1 MSVNLTTSPYY
12 DDFDVTKNFY
22 RILFKPGVP
31 VQARELTQLQS
42 IIQQQIKSFAGHIF
56 VDGTRASKEDPSAIT
71 ITNDKHKSLK
81 LTGLSVANISNY
93 LGKYVTGAT
102 SNTYGKVE
110 FTFNADSPTIGDP
123 YTVVFRPIKG
133 TGEFLSGETLY
144 FYSDIDSAEIK
155 SNIYVGTETLVSD
168 LLISTTGT
176 TDEYSETIN
185 ALVSS
190 ASLTVGDELY
200 AVDGIIVSP
209 LYVVEVV
216 SATTIRLNE
225 NIGITG
231 TNTGL
236 QFRRRGSSTT
246 GVLHASAGIYY
257 KNGFFINVAEQSV
270 VPQKYAPY
278 PDKKSVIYRYDESAV
293 NYNDDSS
300 LLDPA
305 FGSSNYLAPGADRL
319 KITLTLDTVD
329 LDSYLKADVTDNFIE
344 LARFI
349 DGKTLLNYSAV
360 DTTYSALSDK
370 LAERTYDESGN
381 YSIEPF
387 RLTPAGTT
395 TSGTNNRFFVSKG
408 KAYIGG
414 YQIKTSDKTE
424 LLVPKAREFETLL
437 ETDVN
442 TYFGKYTLINSPYF
456 GLYDPQQFTLK
467 YYWECHNTTD
477 RLAMNGTTLIGYVS
491 PKFIKYE
498 SGLSDNAIYK
508 FYWFN
513 YEHVSTTANV
523 DSVRSIISVQNSY
536 SVLGGNDG
544 TYANPL
550 FFANIASGAIVD
562 NKIKFYEGEKP
573 SRYIFPIN
581 KSYVKDVTNINTVY
595 QKLYSNVSMTGG
607 VATITTSSPN
617 KFVGTGGTTLSNYF
631 SQQYYTVVVKE
642 KIDTTTGIPHYFTG
656 TYVDSTA
663 LSFDLDANKT
673 NMTITYAN
681 SSVIAKL
688 DIVATL
694 QNNEE
699 TIRTKTLVQNAPLL
713 ANIISTGWVNLLV
726 PDITALKAVYKFN
739 TPAYPTDWAGQY
751 TSGNTYATGKIVT
764 NDDKAYRALVTTNEG
779 LSNTNSWARITPEPL
794 LLYSLDD
801 GQRDFVYDWGRIKY
815 LGHDAANVGYI
826 VAVVDYFTHAGGTG
840 PFTVNSYANTL
851 YATIPTYRSIED
863 ATTFNL
869 RDCLDFRPARI
880 AYDPGVGD
888 SFTTTIVS
896 RPDPFNVPGTQVDLS
911 YYLPRID
918 RVYVQTTDVNT
929 RQIGNKFRLD
939 MGTSA
944 VTPKAPADKSDRTQ
958 QLIATLVSPP
968 YTAAASDVKVKYTD
982 YSRYT
987 MKNIGGL
994 DSRLTAL
1001 EKRVKRQGI
1010 DIAALNNKV
1019 FDRAGIQGNVLYTT
1033 GIFVEDFSNHAA
1045 ALTTSPY
1052 FTATINTVKKEC
1064 RPAFSAIQ
1072 HKLFFIADP
1081 DVSYRDD
1088 LITMNYD
1095 EQTLTSQLVPTGFTQ
1110 VNPSGTLQSSG
1121 SSSLFPLALA
1131 GAGYYAWATTT
1142 TTAAASSVTTI
1153 VTDEAAKSLTGVIDI
1168 TSVDAGAFVGPTK
1181 GGALP
1186 DIFEEYLTGETAV
1199 ELGVASTVGG
1209 IGTAGALD
1217 VLGVAIAE
1225 DSIIGTIISWLF
1237 SFSDERLKENINKVG
1252 EVDGLNVYTFN
1263 YKWDKTKQ
1271 YSGVMAKELLDT
1283 KYADSV
1289 KIHKS
1294 GYYMVDYGKYET
1306 LRNIKGI

>member
-1 MSVNLTTSPYY
+1 MSVNLTSSPYY
-12 DDFDVTKNFY
+12 DDFDSTKNFY

-31 VQARELTQLQS
+31 VQSRELTQIQS
-42 IIQQQIKSFAGHIF
+42 IIQNQIKSFASHIF

-71 ITNDKHKSLK
+71 ITNVKHKSLK
-81 LTGLSVANISNY
+81 LTGLNIANITDY

-123 YTVVFRPIKG
+123 PTVVFRPLKG

-144 FYSDIDSAEIK
+144 FYSNIDSAEVK
-155 SNIYVGTETLVSD
+155 SNIFVGTETLVSD
-168 LLISTTGT
+168 LFISTTGT
-176 TDEYSETIN
+176 IDEYSETITG
-185 ALVSS
+185 LVTS
-190 ASLTVGDELY
+190 ASIKVGDELF
-200 AVDGIIVSP
+200 AVNGDVTPS
-209 LYVVEVV
+209 LYVIEVV
-216 SATTIRLNE
+216 SATSIRLNE
-225 NIGITG
+225 NIGITD
-231 TNTGL
+231 TNANL
-236 QFRRRGSSTT
+236 QFVRRASSTT

-257 KNGFFINVAEQSV
+257 KNGFFINVAEQSI
-270 VPQKYAPY
+270 VPQKYTPY
-278 PDKKSVIYRYDESAV
+278 ADKKSVIYRYDESTV
-293 NYNDDSS
+293 TYNDDSS

-329 LDSYLKADVTDNFIE
+329 LDSFLKADVTDNFIE

-387 RLTPAGTT
+387 VLTPAGTT
-395 TSGTNNRFFVSKG
+395 TSGANNRFFVSKG

-414 YQIKTSDKTE
+414 YQIKTSDVTE
-424 LLVPKAREFETLL
+424 LLVPKARDFETLL

-467 YYWECHNTTD
+467 YYWEVHNTTD
-477 RLAMNGTTLIGYVS
+477 RLAMDASTIVGYVS

-498 SGLSDNAIYK
+498 SGAGDTAVYK

-513 YEHVSTTANV
+513 YEHVSTTSNV
-523 DSVRSIISVQNSY
+523 DSIRSIISVENSY
-536 SVLGGNDG
+536 STLGGNDG

-550 FFANIASGAIVD
+550 FFANIASNAGAIVD
-562 NKIKFYEGEKP
+562 NKIRFFEGEKP

-581 KSYVKDVTNINTVY
+581 KSFVKDVTNINTVY

-617 KFVGTGGTTLSNYF
+617 KFVGTGGTTLSKYF
-631 SQQYYTVVVKE
+631 SQQYYTIVVKE
-642 KIDTTTGIPHYFTG
+642 KIDTTTGIPNYFTG
-656 TYVDSTA
+656 VYVDSSA

-673 NMTITYAN
+673 NMTISYAN
-681 SSVIAKL
+681 NSVIAKL

-713 ANIISTGWVNLLV
+713 ANINSSGWVNLLV

-751 TSGNTYATGKIVT
+751 TPGNTYTTGKIVT
-764 NDDKAYRALVTTNEG
+764 NDNKAYRALVTTNQG
-779 LSNTNSWARITPEPL
+779 LSNTNSWAKITPEPL

-815 LGHDAANVGYI
+815 LGQNAANVGYV
-826 VAVVDYFTHAGGTG
+826 VAIVDYFTHGGGTG
-840 PFTVNSYANTL
+840 PFTVNSYANSL
-851 YATIPTYRSIED
+851 YSTIPTYKSIED
-863 ATTFNL
+863 ASTFNL

-880 AYDPGVGD
+880 AYDAAVGD

-896 RPDPFNVPGTQVDLS
+896 RPDPFTVPGTQVDLS

-918 RVYVQTTDVNT
+918 RVYVQTTDVNP

-939 MGTSA
+939 MGVSA
-944 VTPKAPADKSDRTQ
+944 VTPVAPVDKSDRTQ
-958 QLIATLVSPP
+958 QLIGTLVSPP
-968 YTAAASDVKVKYTD
+968 YTAAASDVKVTYAD

-987 MKNIGGL
+987 MKNIGEI
-994 DSRLTAL
+994 DSRLNDL

-1010 DIAALNNKV
+1010 DIVALNNKV
-1019 FDRAGIQGNVLYTT
+1019 FDRNGIQGNVLYTT
-1033 GIFVEDFSNHAA
+1033 GIFVEDFSTHDA
-1045 ALTTSPY
+1045 ALVSSPY
-1052 FTATINTVKKEC
+1052 FTATINTEKKEC
-1064 RPAFSAIQ
+1064 RPAFSGVQ

-1088 LITMNYD
+1088 IITMPYE
-1095 EQTLTSQLVPTGFTQ
+1095 EQTLTSQLIPTGFTQ
-1110 VNPSGTLQSSG
+1110 VNPSGTLQGSG
-1121 SSSLFPLALA
+1121 SSSFWPLALA
-1131 GAGYYAWATTT
+1131 GAGAYAWA
-1142 TTAAASSVTTI
+1142 ASGGFAASAI
-1153 VTDEAAKSLTGVIDI
+1153 
-1168 TSVDAGAFVGPTK
+1168 
-1181 GGALP
+1181 GGAVFT
-1186 DIFEEYLTGETAV
+1186 D
-1199 ELGVASTVGG
+1199 LGIYGVVSTSSV
-1209 IGTAGALD
+1209 IGTAVASQVASVVGASTIS
-1217 VLGVAIAE
+1217 G
-1225 DSIIGTIISWLF
+1225 SIIASVPLVAGLYVGYKILKKL
-1237 SFSDERLKENINKVG
+1237 FSDERLKENINKVG
-1252 EVDGLNVYTFN
+1252 EIDGLNVYTFN
-1263 YKWDKTKQ
+1263 YKWDKTQ
-1271 YSGVMAKELLDT
+1271 QEFGVMASELLNT
-1283 KYADSV
+1283 KYADAVS
-1289 KIHKS
+1289 IHES
-1294 GYYMVDYGKYET
+1294 GFFMVDYSKHEA

>member
-110 FTFNADSPTIGDP
+110 FTFNADSPTMGDP

-168 LLISTTGT
+168 VSISTTGT

-236 QFRRRGSSTT
+236 LFRRRGSSTT

-278 PDKKSVIYRYDESAV
+278 PNNKSVIYRYDESAV

-344 LARFI
+344 IARFI

-381 YSIEPF
+381 YSIDPF
-387 RLTPAGTT
+387 EIIPAGTT

-408 KAYIGG
+408 KSYIGG

-424 LLVPKAREFETLL
+424 LLVPKARDFETLL

-477 RLAMNGTTLIGYVS
+477 RLAMNGTTLVGYVS

-794 LLYSLDD
+794 LLYSLDT

-815 LGHDAANVGYI
+815 LGQDAANVGYI

-851 YATIPTYRSIED
+851 YATIPTYKSIED

-880 AYDPGVGD
+880 AYDPAVGD

-918 RVYVQTTDVNT
+918 RVYVQTTDVNP

-944 VTPKAPADKSDRTQ
+944 VTPIAPVDKSDRNQ

-968 YTAAASDVKVKYTD
+968 YTAAASDVGVTYPD

-987 MKNIGGL
+987 MKNIGEL
-994 DSRLTAL
+994 DSRLNAL

-1010 DIAALNNKV
+1010 DIVALNNKV
-1019 FDRAGIQGNVLYTT
+1019 FDRNGIQGNVLYTT
-1033 GIFVEDFSNHAA
+1033 GIFVEDFSTHDA
-1045 ALTTSPY
+1045 ALISSPY
-1052 FTATINTVKKEC
+1052 FTATINTAKKEC

-1095 EQTLTSQLVPTGFTQ
+1095 EQALTSQIIATGFSQ
-1110 VNPSGTLQSSG
+1110 VNSSGTLQGSG
-1121 SSSLFPLALA
+1121 SSSFWPLALA
-1131 GAGYYAWATTT
+1131 GAGAYAWAASGGTLATTGIVAET
-1142 TTAAASSVTTI
+1142 VLGATAI
-1153 VTDEAAKSLTGVIDI
+1153 
-1168 TSVDAGAFVGPTK
+1168 
-1181 GGALP
+1181 
-1186 DIFEEYLTGETAV
+1186 
-1199 ELGVASTVGG
+1199 ASTVSTTLALAVGTETLAGG
-1209 IGTAGALD
+1209 LILSNPITATLA
-1217 VLGVAIAE
+1217 VAYVGYKI
-1225 DSIIGTIISWLF
+1225 LKKL
-1237 SFSDERLKENINKVG
+1237 FSDERLKENVNKVG
-1252 EVDGLNVYTFN
+1252 EIDGVNVYTFN
-1263 YKWDKTKQ
+1263 YVWDKTQ
-1271 YSGVMAKELLDT
+1271 QEFGVMAHELLNT
-1283 KYADSV
+1283 KYADAVS
-1289 KIHKS
+1289 IHES
-1294 GYYMVDYGKYET
+1294 GYYMVDYSKHEA

>member
-42 IIQQQIKSFAGHIF
+42 ILQNQIKSFANHIF

-81 LTGLSVANISNY
+81 LTGLSVANVSNY
-93 LGKYVTGAT
+93 LGTYVTGAT
-102 SNTYGKVE
+102 SNTFGKVE
-110 FTFNADSPTIGDP
+110 FAFNVDTPTIGDP
-123 YTVVFRPIKG
+123 YTVVFRPLKG
-133 TGEFLSGETLY
+133 TGEFTSGETLY
-144 FYSDIDSAEIK
+144 FYSDIDSAQIK

-168 LLISTTGT
+168 VLISTTGIT
-176 TDEYSETIN
+176 NEFSETITG
-185 ALVSS
+185 LVSS
-190 ASLTVGDELY
+190 TTLQVGDELY
-200 AVDGIIVSP
+200 AIEGQTVAP

-225 NIGITG
+225 NIGTTG
-231 TNTGL
+231 TNIAL
-236 QFRRRGSSTT
+236 QFNRKGSSTT
-246 GVLHASAGIYY
+246 GVLHSSSGIYY
-257 KNGFFINVAEQSV
+257 KNGFFINVVEQSI

-278 PDKKSVIYRYDESAV
+278 PDKKSVIYRYDETAV

-329 LDSYLKADVTDNFIE
+329 LDTYLKADVTDNFIE
-344 LARFI
+344 LARFL

-360 DTTYSALSDK
+360 DTTYSALTDK

-395 TSGTNNRFFVSKG
+395 TSGLDNRFFVSKG

-424 LLVPKAREFETLL
+424 LVVPKAREFETLL
-437 ETDVN
+437 ETDVDS
-442 TYFGKYTLINSPYF
+442 YFGRYTIINSPTF

-467 YYWECHNTTD
+467 DYWECHSTTD
-477 RLAMNGTTLIGYVS
+477 RNAMSANTKVGYIS
-491 PKFIKYE
+491 PKFIKYH
-498 SGLSDNAIYK
+498 SGSGYQAQYK

-523 DSVRSIISVQNSY
+523 ESIRSIISVQNSY
-536 SVLGGNDG
+536 SVLDGNNG
-544 TYANPL
+544 TYAAPL
-550 FFANIASGAIVD
+550 FFANLAPNAGVID
-562 NKIKFYEGEKP
+562 NKIYFYEWDKP
-573 SRYIFPIN
+573 SRYVFPIN
-581 KSYVKDVTNINTVY
+581 QSYVKDVTNINTVY
-595 QKLYSNVSMTGG
+595 QKLYSNVAMTNG

-617 KFVGTGGTTLSNYF
+617 KFVGFAGDTLSNYF

-642 KIDTTTGIPHYFTG
+642 KIDTTTGLGGYFTG
-656 TYVDSTA
+656 AYVDSTL
-663 LSFDLDANKT
+663 LSFDLDTTKT

-681 SSVIAKL
+681 SQVIAKL

-699 TIRTKTLVQNAPLL
+699 VIRTKTLVQNAPLL
-713 ANIISTGWVNLLV
+713 ANINSSGWVSLLTSDV
-726 PDITALKAVYKFN
+726 TALKAVYKFN
-739 TPAYPTDWAGQY
+739 SNAYPSTWAGQY
-751 TSGNTYATGKIVT
+751 VSGNTYTTGKIVT
-764 NDDKAYRALVTTNEG
+764 NGDKAYQALATTNQG
-779 LSNTNSWARITPEPL
+779 LSNTDVWARVAAEPL

-801 GQRDFVYDWGRIKY
+801 GQRDFVYDWARIKY
-815 LGHDAANVGYI
+815 LGQNAANVGYI

-851 YATIPTYRSIED
+851 YSTIPTYKSIED
-863 ATTFNL
+863 AATFNL
-869 RDCLDFRPARI
+869 RDCLDFRPART
-880 AYDPGVGD
+880 AYAGVD
-888 SFTTTIVS
+888 SYTTTVVS
-896 RPDPFNVPGTQVDLS
+896 RPDPYNVPGTQVDVS

-918 RVYVQTTDVNT
+918 RVYVQTTDVNP

-939 MGTSA
+939 MGTSS

-958 QLIATLVSPP
+958 QLIGTLVSPP
-968 YTAAASDVKVKYTD
+968 YTAAASDVKVVYAD

-987 MKNIGGL
+987 MKNIGSI
-994 DSRLTAL
+994 DTRLTAL

-1019 FDRAGIQGNVLYTT
+1019 FDRGGIQGNVLYTT
-1033 GIFVEDFSNHAA
+1033 AIFVEDFSNHAA

-1052 FTATINTVKKEC
+1052 FTATINTIKKEC
-1064 RPAFSAIQ
+1064 RPAVSAIQ

-1088 LITMNYD
+1088 LITMPYN
-1095 EQTLTSQLVPTGFTQ
+1095 EQVLTSQIVPTGFTQ

-1121 SSSLFPLALA
+1121 SSSIFPLALA
-1131 GAGYYAWATTT
+1131 AAGYYAW
-1142 TTAAASSVTTI
+1142 
-1153 VTDEAAKSLTGVIDI
+1153 KS
-1168 TSVDAGAFVGPTK
+1168 
-1181 GGALP
+1181 
-1186 DIFEEYLTGETAV
+1186 
-1199 ELGVASTVGG
+1199 
-1209 IGTAGALD
+1209 GALD
-1217 VLGVAIAE
+1217 TITSTLSTLGGEVATATAVSDGALVAGVLEGVEVVEAFGVAAGGTDLLILASELAVESVVEATLWEGIVAFGAE
-1225 DSIIGTIISWLF
+1225 ILSIFG
-1237 SFSDERLKENINKVG
+1237 FSDDRLKENVNKVG
-1252 EVDGLNVYTFN
+1252 EIDGINVYTFN
-1263 YKWDKTKQ
+1263 YVWDKTHQ
-1271 YSGVMAKELLDT
+1271 YSGVMANELLNT
-1283 KYADSV
+1283 KYADAV

-1294 GYYMVDYGKYET
+1294 GYYMVDYGKYDT
-1306 LRNIKGI
+1306 LRTIKGI

>member
-168 LLISTTGT
+168 VSISTTGT

-236 QFRRRGSSTT
+236 IFRRRGSSTT

-278 PDKKSVIYRYDESAV
+278 PNNKSVIYRYDESAV

-344 LARFI
+344 IARFI

-381 YSIEPF
+381 YSIDPF
-387 RLTPAGTT
+387 EIIPAGTT

-408 KAYIGG
+408 KSYIGG

-424 LLVPKAREFETLL
+424 LLVPKARDFETLL

-477 RLAMNGTTLIGYVS
+477 RLAMNGTTLVGYVS

-595 QKLYSNVSMTGG
+595 QKLYSNVSMTSG

-642 KIDTTTGIPHYFTG
+642 KIDTTTDIPHYFTG

-764 NDDKAYRALVTTNEG
+764 NDDKAYRAIVTTNEG

-851 YATIPTYRSIED
+851 YATIPTYKSIED

-880 AYDPGVGD
+880 AYDPAVGD

-918 RVYVQTTDVNT
+918 RVYVQTTDVNP

-944 VTPKAPADKSDRTQ
+944 VTPIAPVDKSDRNQ

-968 YTAAASDVKVKYTD
+968 YTAAASDVGVTYPD

-987 MKNIGGL
+987 MKNIGEL
-994 DSRLTAL
+994 DSRLNAL

-1010 DIAALNNKV
+1010 DIVALNNKV
-1019 FDRAGIQGNVLYTT
+1019 FDRNGIQGNVLYTT
-1033 GIFVEDFSNHAA
+1033 GIFVEDFSTHDA
-1045 ALTTSPY
+1045 ALISSPY
-1052 FTATINTVKKEC
+1052 FTATINTAKKEC

-1095 EQTLTSQLVPTGFTQ
+1095 EQALTSQIIATGFSQ
-1110 VNPSGTLQSSG
+1110 VNSSGTLQGSG
-1121 SSSLFPLALA
+1121 SSSFWPLALA
-1131 GAGYYAWATTT
+1131 GAGAYAWAASGGTLATTGIVAET
-1142 TTAAASSVTTI
+1142 VLGATAI
-1153 VTDEAAKSLTGVIDI
+1153 
-1168 TSVDAGAFVGPTK
+1168 
-1181 GGALP
+1181 
-1186 DIFEEYLTGETAV
+1186 
-1199 ELGVASTVGG
+1199 ASTVSTTLALAVGTETLAGG
-1209 IGTAGALD
+1209 LILSNPITATLA
-1217 VLGVAIAE
+1217 VAYVGYKI
-1225 DSIIGTIISWLF
+1225 LKKL
-1237 SFSDERLKENINKVG
+1237 FSDERLKENVNKVG
-1252 EVDGLNVYTFN
+1252 EIDGVNVYTFN
-1263 YKWDKTKQ
+1263 YVWDKTQ
-1271 YSGVMAKELLDT
+1271 QEFGVMAHELLNT
-1283 KYADSV
+1283 KYADAVS
-1289 KIHKS
+1289 IHES
-1294 GYYMVDYGKYET
+1294 GYYMVDYSKHEA

>member
-31 VQARELTQLQS
+31 VQARELTQLQT
-42 IIQQQIKSFAGHIF
+42 ILQNQIKSFANHIF

-71 ITNDKHKSLK
+71 ITNDKHKALK
-81 LTGLSVANISNY
+81 LAGLNIASIDTY
-93 LGKYVTGAT
+93 LGKYVTGAV

-110 FTFNADSPTIGDP
+110 FAFNVDIPTIGDP
-123 YTVVFRPIKG
+123 HTVVFRPLKG

-144 FYSDIDSAEIK
+144 FYSDIDLAETK
-155 SNIYVGTETLVSD
+155 SNIYVGTETLAAD
-168 LLISTTGT
+168 IFISTTGT
-176 TDEYSETIN
+176 TDEYSETITGI
-185 ALVSS
+185 S
-190 ASLTVGDELY
+190 ASAPLKVGDELY
-200 AVDGIIVSP
+200 AVEGVTTSP
-209 LYVVEVV
+209 LYVIEVV
-216 SATTIRLNE
+216 SATSVRLNE
-225 NIGITG
+225 NIETTG
-231 TNTGL
+231 TNISL
-236 QFRRRGSSTT
+236 QFKRKGSSTT

-257 KNGFFINVAEQSV
+257 KNGFFINVAEQSI

-329 LDSYLKADVTDNFIE
+329 LDTYLKADVTDNFIE

-381 YSIEPF
+381 YSIDPF
-387 RLTPAGTT
+387 KLTPAGTT
-395 TSGTNNRFFVSKG
+395 TSGLNNRFFVSKG

-424 LLVPKAREFETLL
+424 LLVPKARDFESLP
-437 ETDVN
+437 ETDVDS
-442 TYFGKYTLINSPYF
+442 YFGRYTLINSPTF
-456 GLYDPQQFTLK
+456 GLYNPEQFTIK
-467 YYWECHNTTD
+467 DYWECHNTTN
-477 RLAMNGTTLIGYVS
+477 RNAMSANTKVGYIS
-491 PKFIKYE
+491 PKFIKYH
-498 SGLSDNAIYK
+498 SGSGFEAVYK

-513 YEHVSTTANV
+513 YEHTSLTSNV
-523 DSVRSIISVQNSY
+523 DSIRSIISVQNSY
-536 SVLGGNDG
+536 TTLGGNGG
-544 TYANPL
+544 TYAAPL
-550 FFANIASGAIVD
+550 FFANIATNAGAVVD
-562 NKIKFYEGEKP
+562 NKIVFYEWERP
-573 SRYIFPIN
+573 SRYVFPVG

-617 KFVGTGGTTLSNYF
+617 KFVGTAGATLSTYF

-642 KIDTTTGIPHYFTG
+642 KIDTTSGIGNYYSGAF
-656 TYVDSTA
+656 VDSTN
-663 LSFDLDANKT
+663 LSFDLDVNKT

-681 SSVIAKL
+681 SQVIAKL
-688 DIVATL
+688 DIIATL

-699 TIRTKTLVQNAPLL
+699 VIRTKTLVQNTPFL
-713 ANIISTGWVNLLV
+713 ANINSSGWVNLLNS
-726 PDITALKAVYKFN
+726 DITALKAIYKFN
-739 TPAYPTDWAGQY
+739 TAVYPTDWAGKY
-751 TSGNTYATGKIVT
+751 VSGNTYTTGKIVT
-764 NDDKAYRALVTTNEG
+764 NDDKAYRALATTNQG
-779 LSNTNSWARITPEPL
+779 VSNTNSWTRLTPEPL

-815 LGHDAANVGYI
+815 LGQNAANVGYV
-826 VAVVDYFTHAGGTG
+826 VAIVDYFTHGGGTG

-851 YATIPTYRSIED
+851 YSTIPTYKSIED
-863 ATTFNL
+863 ASTFNL

-880 AYDPGVGD
+880 AYDPSVGD
-888 SFTTTIVS
+888 SYTTTIVS

-918 RVYVQTTDVNT
+918 RVYAQTTDVNP

-939 MGTSA
+939 IGTSA
-944 VTPKAPADKSDRTQ
+944 VSPKAPADKSDRTQ
-958 QLIATLVSPP
+958 QLIATLISPP
-968 YTAAASDVKVKYTD
+968 YTASASDVKVRYSD

-987 MKNIGGL
+987 MKNIGSI

-1019 FDRAGIQGNVLYTT
+1019 FDRDGIQGNVLYTT
-1033 GIFVEDFSNHAA
+1033 GIFVEDFSNHSAS
-1045 ALTTSPY
+1045 LTTSPG

-1064 RPAFSAIQ
+1064 RPAVSAVQ
-1072 HKLFFIADP
+1072 HKLFFISDP

-1088 LITMNYD
+1088 LITMPYD
-1095 EQTLTSQLVPTGFTQ
+1095 EQVITGQTVPTGFTQ

-1121 SSSLFPLALA
+1121 SSSIFPLALA
-1131 GAGYYAWATTT
+1131 AAGAYAWSSSTSAATADLAAGYIEGVLSEQAVGVIGSDLAALSGIGVETLLTDAAVDYAIEV
-1142 TTAAASSVTTI
+1142 AAAEGLAIVAETTLWESVI
-1153 VTDEAAKSLTGVIDI
+1153 AV
-1168 TSVDAGAFVGPTK
+1168 GAE
-1181 GGALP
+1181 
-1186 DIFEEYLTGETAV
+1186 IFA
-1199 ELGVASTVGG
+1199 
-1209 IGTAGALD
+1209 
-1217 VLGVAIAE
+1217 
-1225 DSIIGTIISWLF
+1225 F
-1237 SFSDERLKENINKVG
+1237 FFSDVRVKENINKVG
-1252 EVDGLNVYTFN
+1252 EIDGINVYTFN
-1263 YKWDKTKQ
+1263 YVWDKTHQ
-1271 YSGVMAKELLDT
+1271 YSGAMANELLNT
-1283 KYADSV
+1283 QYADAV

-1294 GYYMVDYGKYET
+1294 GYYMVDYAKYET
-1306 LRNIKGI
+1306 LRKIKGI